1 MRSLESQS
9 LSACLTE
16 GCQKEEGLHLLHVAR
31 RWDLFS
37 GGADFGWPG
46 LPHSRATLR
55 QKELPEEREPLQPL
69 ELLRAPLCATHR
81 KASRAPRISRL
92 LHPAPW
98 NKVRGHRGCGPQ
110 TGAGGEGNLY
120 LPPVKVLSA
129 LARAAQWIELW
140 PANQKV
146 AGLITIQG
154 TCLVAGQVPSWGC
167 VRGNRSMYLSHTDG
181 CLLFLPSFPSF

>member
-92 LHPAPW
+92 LHSAPGIRSG
-98 NKVRGHRGCGPQ
+98 V
-110 TGAGGEGNLY
+110 
-120 LPPVKVLSA
+120 
-129 LARAAQWIELW
+129 IED
-140 PANQKV
+140 V
-146 AGLITIQG
+146 GLR
-154 TCLVAGQVPSWGC
+154 QVPVGKEIC
-167 VRGNRSMYLSHTDG
+167 I
-181 CLLFLPSFPSF
+181 CLL